1 MGNRGGSRVRIHV
14 DEARFR
20 ELWGSGATLV
30 QMAAEFGATRSWVSL
45 HAGRLGLPKRAT
57 NVGQLPGRAIEIAY
71 REGKTL
77 REIRKALLP
86 VLPTVSE
93 RTIAAALRAR
103 GVQIRPRTVSPHL
116 VDEASVVRMWRDG
129 LYDGQIA
136 KRLGVHRQVVQRIL
150 YARLGPRKA
159 GRRPGIDVR
168 RMWSLLRQGLSHAAV
183 AQQLGCSAG
192 AVNHHVQR
200 AKRAAVSA

>member
-1 MGNRGGSRVRIHV
+1 MGKRGGSRVRIVV

-20 ELWGSGATLV
+20 ERWLAGATLV
-30 QMAAEFGATRSWVSL
+30 QMAAEFGGTRSWVSL
-45 HAGRLGLPKRAT
+45 HAQQRGLPKRAT
-57 NVGQLPGRAIEIAY
+57 NTGALPGRAIEVAY
-71 REGKTL
+71 QNGQSLRQIRE
-77 REIRKALLP
+77 ALLP

-93 RTIAAALRAR
+93 RTISAVLRAR
-103 GVQIRPRTVSPHL
+103 GVEVRPRTVSPHRL
-116 VDEASVVRMWRDG
+116 DELRVVRLSRAG

-136 KRLGVHRQVVQRIL
+136 SRLGVHRQVVQRIL
-150 YARLGPRKA
+150 RARLGPRPQF
-159 GRRPGIDVR
+159 RRSRLDLA
-168 RMWSLLRQGLSHAAV
+168 RMWSLLRQGLSHVAV

>member
-1 MGNRGGSRVRIHV
+1 MGNRGGSRARIHV

-20 ELWGSGATLV
+20 ELWGFGATLV
-30 QMAAEFGATRSWVSL
+30 AMAAEFGATRSWVSL

-71 REGKTL
+71 QEGKTL
-77 REIRKALLP
+77 REIRKELLP

-103 GVQIRPRTVSPHL
+103 GVPIRPRNVSRHNI
-116 VDEASVVRMWRDG
+116 DEVAVVRLSRAG

-136 KRLGVHRQVVQRIL
+136 KRFGVHRQVVQRIL
-150 YARLGPRKA
+150 RARFGPRKA
-159 GRRPGIDVR
+159 SRRPAIDLR
-168 RMWSLLRQGLSHAAV
+168 QMWSLLRQGLSHAAV